1 MGTNLNGTYFYVK
14 HQKTILN
21 FYAKEKKGE
30 RERKRQLDDWISSRG
45 DGAQTEIWSWMIWK
59 VNKVLIPFKLDH
71 LKNKIWL
78 LSIKIAPRNIAK
90 TRIMKQFLFTM
101 LQLKNI
107 VKSKYF
113 IVWTAPANVWD
124 ILVCFKICKNTASR
138 MLLTIV
144 EIVQSYW
151 LRTSELPAV
160 QCKS

>member
-78 LSIKIAPRNIAK
+78 LSIKIGPRNIAK
-90 TRIMKQFLFTM
+90 TRILFSKSSWYLRLWLSSFYISTACIFMIYNVMKKIHYFLY
-101 LQLKNI
+101 LLRI
-107 VKSKYF
+107 
-113 IVWTAPANVWD
+113 
-124 ILVCFKICKNTASR
+124 KI
-138 MLLTIV
+138 
-144 EIVQSYW
+144 
-151 LRTSELPAV
+151 
-160 QCKS
+160 